1 MNLFILRHASAGT
14 RRPNPKLD
22 AKRPLDKE
30 GKQYCLQLAHV
41 LQAMKISFDHIVS
54 SPLKRSLQTAALSGT
69 ENGYEAAIAV
79 SSALAPEAT
88 QQDFH
93 KLVQEVQAYENVL
106 LVGHSPNIEAFLG
119 SLLAGSGCTSI
130 PKTRLRKGSLARVSV
145 QRGASTLMW
154 MLDPRIVRALN
165 ISETRRPRRK
175 TAKAKTA
182 KPKAAKARAA
192 KPKT

>member
-41 LQAMKISFDHIVS
+41 LQAMKIHFDHIAS
-54 SPLKRSLQTAALSGT
+54 SPLKRALQTAALTGT

-79 SSALAPEAT
+79 SAALAPEAT
-88 QQDFH
+88 PQDFQ
-93 KLVQEVQAYENVL
+93 KLVQDVQNRENVL

-119 SLLAGSGCTSI
+119 SLLVAPGCTSV
-130 PKTRLRKGSLARVSV
+130 PKTRLRKGSLARVSI
-145 QRGASTLMW
+145 QRGSSTLMW

-165 ISETRRPRRK
+165 IPATKRPRRK
-175 TAKAKTA
+175 AA
-182 KPKAAKARAA
+182 KPKAAK
-192 KPKT
+192 PKT